1 METLASLPFWVGRG
15 VKSNDKWWPFLFCS
29 SMNSFNRDK
38 NIVFEEFDLR
48 SVVVSQEQWMS
59 LIGFNN

>member
-15 VKSNDKWWPFLFCS
+15 VKSNDKWWPFFFCS

-48 SVVVSQEQWMS
+48 SVVVSQEQ
-59 LIGFNN
+59 

>member
-1 METLASLPFWVGRG
+1 MVALL
-15 VKSNDKWWPFLFCS
+15 FLFEY
-29 SMNSFNRDK
+29 SFNRDK

-48 SVVVSQEQWMS
+48 SVVVSQDQWMS